1 MDSYTRQKIEAAI
14 SQAGGNPTQTHRL
27 LMDWIQ
33 NDDRLLRGLSGPFIN
48 GIVAHAIQKVGGGRV
63 RPQAPTAPKTPRKML
78 PPGELS
84 KVLAQMGQGGPEE
97 PAPQSVAEVLSG
109 KPAKPA
115 DTGSGHKRS
124 LKDIAAAF
132 KR

>member
-1 MDSYTRQKIEAAI
+1 MDSYTRQKIQAAI

-27 LMDWIQ
+27 LMDWLQ

-48 GIVAHAIQKVGGGRV
+48 GIVAHAIQKASGGRV
-63 RPQAPTAPKTPRKML
+63 RPQASAAPKTPRKML

-84 KVLAQMGQGGPEE
+84 KVLARMGRGGSEE

-109 KPAKPA
+109 EPKKLA
-115 DTGSGHKRS
+115 DTGTDHKHA